1 MLIINF
7 SRLFRELFH
16 VDDAFDEMRDREKM
30 RQAEKQEEALRKM
43 HMESILAAEQVLNK
57 IHDDASADS
66 ILPFLSPPTLYESL
80 PFQAPMSFSDWVGS
94 ARLKDAIIIDPN
106 QWHAN

>member
-1 MLIINF
+1 
-7 SRLFRELFH
+7 
-16 VDDAFDEMRDREKM
+16 M

-43 HMESILAAEQVLNK
+43 HMENILSMEEVMNKFHDYDEQL
-57 IHDDASADS
+57 DYS
-66 ILPFLSPPTLYESL
+66 ILPFLSPAKPLYQSV
-80 PFQAPMSFSDWVGS
+80 PFQASMSFSDWMGT